1 MNSTTRH
8 PVVVGI
14 DRSHYS
20 RAALRYAA
28 QMAHRQRR
36 PLRVVHAFEPAHSS
50 VRPLIGRSAEL
61 TDVFRNSAQ
70 RLCDEALETLAV
82 AYADLEVSVRLEP
95 GLVVET
101 LLDESDGAE
110 VMVLGRRGVGGFASL
125 LLGSTTLQV
134 TGHARCPVITVPKA
148 RDGEPPREG
157 VVVGIDGSEISERAV
172 EYAFRAASELDEKLI
187 LLHAWDDPATTMG
200 IAMMAPGVYDSS
212 WFESD
217 AVLEVEEQLLLAES
231 VAGWSEKYPDVH
243 VERKVV
249 RRHPVVALVEES
261 ASASLVVVGCRGQ
274 GTLRSM
280 ALGSVS
286 HGVLHHASGPVAVV
300 R

>member
-1 MNSTTRH
+1 MNGTARQ

-20 RAALRYAA
+20 QAALRLAS
-28 QMAHRQRR
+28 QIAHRQRR
-36 PLRVVHAFEPAHSS
+36 PLRVVHAFEPAQSS
-50 VRPLIGRSAEL
+50 VRPLIGRSAEI
-61 TDVFRNSAQ
+61 TDVFRNSAR

-82 AYADLEVSVRLEP
+82 AYPDLEVSVRVQP
-95 GLVVET
+95 GSVVET
-101 LLDESDGAE
+101 LLDESEGAE
-110 VMVLGRRGVGGFASL
+110 AMVLGRRGVGGFASL
-125 LLGSTTLQV
+125 LLGSTTLTV
-134 TGHARCPVITVPKA
+134 TGHAHCPVITVPKPH
-148 RDGEPPREG
+148 DQEPYPEG

-172 EYAFRAASELDEKLI
+172 EYAFRTASELDEKLV
-187 LLHAWDDPATTMG
+187 LLHAWDDPAASMG
-200 IAMMAPGVYDSS
+200 MAMMAPGVYDAS

-249 RRHPVVALVEES
+249 RRHPVVALVDES
-261 ASASLVVVGCRGQ
+261 AAASLVVVGCRGQ

>member
-1 MNSTTRH
+1 
-8 PVVVGI
+8 
-14 DRSHYS
+14 
-20 RAALRYAA
+20 
-28 QMAHRQRR
+28 
-36 PLRVVHAFEPAHSS
+36 
-50 VRPLIGRSAEL
+50 
-61 TDVFRNSAQ
+61 
-70 RLCDEALETLAV
+70 
-82 AYADLEVSVRLEP
+82 
-95 GLVVET
+95 
-101 LLDESDGAE
+101 
-110 VMVLGRRGVGGFASL
+110 
-125 LLGSTTLQV
+125 
-134 TGHARCPVITVPKA
+134 
-148 RDGEPPREG
+148 
-157 VVVGIDGSEISERAV
+157 
-172 EYAFRAASELDEKLI
+172 
-187 LLHAWDDPATTMG
+187 
-200 IAMMAPGVYDSS
+200 MMAPGVYDSS

>member
-1 MNSTTRH
+1 MSSAARQ
-8 PVVVGI
+8 PVAVGI
-14 DRSHYS
+14 DRSDAS

-28 QMAHRQRR
+28 EMADRQRR
-36 PLRVVHAFEPAHSS
+36 PLRLVHAFQAAQSS
-50 VRPLIGRSAEL
+50 IRPLVGRSMEV
-61 TDVFRNSAQ
+61 TGVFRDSAQ

-82 AYADLEVSVRLEP
+82 ACPDLEVSVRLEP
-95 GLVVET
+95 GSAVET
-101 LLDESDGAE
+101 LLDESRAAE

-134 TGHARCPVITVPKA
+134 TGHAHCPVITVP
-148 RDGEPPREG
+148 RTHDEEPHREG

-172 EYAFRAASELDEKLI
+172 EYAFSQASELEEKLI
-187 LLHAWDDPATTMG
+187 LLHAWNDPATMMG

>member
-1 MNSTTRH
+1 MNGTARQ

-20 RAALRYAA
+20 QAALRYAA
-28 QMAHRQRR
+28 QLAHTQRR

-61 TDVFRNSAQ
+61 ADVFRNSAQ
-70 RLCDEALETLAV
+70 RLCDDALET
-82 AYADLEVSVRLEP
+82 VSLGYPDVDVNARVEP
-95 GLVVET
+95 GPVVET
-101 LLDESDGAE
+101 LLEESATAE
-110 VMVLGRRGVGGFASL
+110 ALVLGRRGMGGFASL

-134 TGHARCPVITVPKA
+134 TGHAQCPVITVPKPH
-148 RDGEPPREG
+148 DVEPPREG
-157 VVVGIDGSEISERAV
+157 IVVGIDGSEISERAV
-172 EYAFRAASELDEKLI
+172 EYAFRAASELEEKLI
-187 LLHAWDDPATTMG
+187 LLHAWDDPAATMG

-243 VERKVV
+243 VERKIV
-249 RRHPVVALVEES
+249 RRHPVVALVDES
-261 ASASLVVVGCRGQ
+261 TAASLVVVGCRGQ

>member
-1 MNSTTRH
+1 MNGTARQ
-8 PVVVGI
+8 PVAVGI
-14 DRSHYS
+14 DPSHYS
-20 RAALRYAA
+20 EAALRYAA

-36 PLRVVHAFEPAHSS
+36 PLRVVHAFEPGQSS
-50 VRPLIGRSAEL
+50 VRPLVGRSTEL
-61 TDVFRNSAQ
+61 TGVFRNSAQ

-82 AYADLEVSVRLEP
+82 AYPDLEVSVRLEP
-95 GLVVET
+95 GPVVET
-101 LLDESDGAE
+101 LLDESETAE
-110 VMVLGRRGVGGFASL
+110 TMVLGRRGVGGFASL
-125 LLGSTTLQV
+125 LLGSSTLQV
-134 TGHARCPVITVPKA
+134 TGHAQCPVITVPKPH
-148 RDGEPPREG
+148 DDEPYREG

-172 EYAFRAASELDEKLI
+172 EYAFRAASELDEKLE
-187 LLHAWDDPATTMG
+187 LLHAWDDPATSMG
-200 IAMMAPGVYDSS
+200 MAMMAPGVYDSS

-243 VERKVV
+243 VERTVV
-249 RRHPVVALVEES
+249 RRHPVMALVEES
-261 ASASLVVVGCRGQ
+261 ATASLVVVGCRGQ

-280 ALGSVS
+280 VLGSVS

>member
-1 MNSTTRH
+1 LNGTTRR
-8 PVVVGI
+8 PVAVGI
-14 DRSHYS
+14 DRSDYS
-20 RAALRYAA
+20 SAALQYAA
-28 QMAHRQRR
+28 LMAHRQRR
-36 PLRVVHAFEPAHSS
+36 PLRVVHAFEAAQSS
-50 VRPLIGRSAEL
+50 VRPLVGRSLEL
-61 TDVFRNSAQ
+61 TGVFRNSAQ

-82 AYADLEVSVRLEP
+82 AYPDLQVSVRLEP
-95 GLVVET
+95 GSVVET
-101 LLDESDGAE
+101 LLDESETAE
-110 VMVLGRRGVGGFASL
+110 AMVLGRRGVGGFASL

-134 TGHARCPVITVPKA
+134 TGHAHCPVITVPKPH
-148 RDGEPPREG
+148 DKEPFREG

-172 EYAFRAASELDEKLI
+172 EYSFRAASELEEKLI
-187 LLHAWDDPATTMG
+187 LLHAWDDPATSMG

-249 RRHPVVALVEES
+249 RRHPVVALVDES
-261 ASASLVVVGCRGQ
+261 AAASLVVVGCRGQ